1 MDKINILKS
10 YKTHLQG
17 ELSKLSLDLEIYL
30 DNPTSIPE
38 HTNFTE
44 YLDKTISQI
53 AEVNDKIKVVEFLE
67 KQYG

>member
-10 YKTHLQG
+10 YKAHLQG

-30 DNPTSIPE
+30 DNPTSIPK

-44 YLDKTISQI
+44 YLDKIISQI